1 MHARV
6 VERDGQLFL
15 EDLGSTNGTFLNGK
29 QVAKTTRVRKGDQ
42 LQVGETV
49 LRAERA

>member
-6 VERDGQLFL
+6 VERDGQLYL

-29 QVAKTTRVRKGDQ
+29 QVANTERLRKGDRV
-42 LQVGETV
+42 QVGQTV
-49 LRAERA
+49 LRAERT